1 MSIAG
6 IVQWL
11 FERHATVRRQ
21 AMHSSTIET
30 HGLRLGFLAAGGPA
44 RPGLLL
50 LHGWPQSSRVYDL
63 VIDELGQDHF
73 VLAVDLPAIGMSRGL
88 PPSAEKTVLADIVLA
103 GAERA
108 GARSLVV
115 AGFDVGGMVAFAAAR
130 DHADRI
136 RGAIVMNTVVPGIE
150 PWEALLADPR
160 IWHFAFHSLP
170 DLPETLV
177 TGHQREYFDFFHDA
191 LAGNRSALTERHR
204 AAFAQAYERPESLK
218 AGFDW
223 YRAMQSD
230 ARQNA
235 QHQSIETPMQYLRG
249 DADGRSPDDYVAGL
263 RKTGARNIRGA
274 AIEGS
279 GECTP
284 LEAPCGF
291 IDAVRRFCRSLPA
304 D

>member
-1 MSIAG
+1 MRS
-6 IVQWL
+6 L
-11 FERHATVRRQ
+11 
-21 AMHSSTIET
+21 TIET
-30 HGLRLGFLAAGGPA
+30 HGLKLGLLTAGNAA

-50 LHGWPQSSRVYDL
+50 LHGWPQSSQVYDL

-73 VLAVDLPAIGMSRGL
+73 VLAVDLPAIGMSQGL
-88 PPSAEKTVLADIVLA
+88 PPSAEKTVLAGIVLA

-115 AGFDVGGMVAFAAAR
+115 AGFDVGGMIAYAAAR
-130 DHADRI
+130 DHGDRI

-150 PWEALLADPR
+150 PWEAVLADPR

-177 TGHQREYFDFFHDA
+177 AGNQREYFDFFHDA

-230 ARQNA
+230 AKRNA
-235 QHQSIETPMQYLRG
+235 QHKSIETPMQYLRG
-249 DADGRSPDDYVAGL
+249 DADGRSADDYVAGL
-263 RKTGARNIRGA
+263 RKTGARHITGA
-274 AIEGS
+274 AIKGS
-279 GECTP
+279 GECAP
-284 LEAPCGF
+284 LEAPRDF
-291 IDAVRRFCRSLPA
+291 IDAVRSFCRSLPA
-304 D
+304 SAQ